1 MQFESFQSAAL
12 VMELCPGSLED
23 AVRYAQ
29 QRDFPLSLATKVGW
43 LLQIA
48 RAIGFLHHQDPPIV
62 HGGVCPSNVLL
73 TGSLVPRLTDIGVRS
88 VERVLYDRSFEGEF
102 VAPEER
108 GKEAT
113 SSVAGDVFSLGKVIL
128 YVESRE
134 GSEE

>member
-1 MQFESFQSAAL
+1 
-12 VMELCPGSLED
+12 MELCPGSLED
-23 AVRYAQ
+23 AVRYSQ
-29 QRDFPLSLATKVGW
+29 QRNVPLSLATKVGW

-48 RAIGFLHHQDPPIV
+48 RAVGFLHHQEPPIV
-62 HGGVCPSNVLL
+62 HGSICPSNVLL

-88 VERVLYDRSFEGEF
+88 VERVLYDRRFEGEF